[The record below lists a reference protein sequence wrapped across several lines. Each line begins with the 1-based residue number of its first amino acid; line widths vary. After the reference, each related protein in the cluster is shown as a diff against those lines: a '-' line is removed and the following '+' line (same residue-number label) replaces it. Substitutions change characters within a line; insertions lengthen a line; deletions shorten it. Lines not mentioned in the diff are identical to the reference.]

1 MVEEDKV
8 IAWMESAFTAINNAQ
23 ENPKSILE
31 KLPKDLK
38 ETLIRND
45 IHFVYKGKSMK

>member
-1 MVEEDKV
+1 MKKETSMRFIGDVHG
-8 IAWMESAFTAINNAQ
+8 
-23 ENPKSILE
+23 NPKTILE